1 MGKFDVKG
9 NSLLH
14 FIFSSRSDVLPFP
27 GAGYS
32 KHSHAWSICPQIY
45 INLNGYVQAT
55 SKKKSIQHPFFSCS
69 ACNSVFPFLFTCHT
83 SWFCSVTASSVSTFY
98 SCKWMITLPSHLR
111 RTSSGKALLSLHR
124 EFCCEAVSEYFFL
137 SFLSLLHHCFDW
149 MICSELSSGAGLG
162 LVWPSSGF
170 TRNKGKT
177 SYEYFHPCK
186 YLQGWEKIFLFLQIN
201 QAEFLSL
208 LVG

>member
-1 MGKFDVKG
+1 MECLTDVWLWEWIFLPIQALFSWAPLLKFLSLSNFYPDPGCAGSVPIWRKTCRQNAVWSAQPGAALMGKFDVKG

-55 SKKKSIQHPFFSCS
+55 SRKKSIQHPFFSCS
-69 ACNSVFPFLFTCHT
+69 TCNSVFPFLFTCHT
-83 SWFCSVTASSVSTFY
+83 SWVCSVTASSVSTFY

-111 RTSSGKALLSLHR
+111 RTSSAR
-124 EFCCEAVSEYFFL
+124 PCCPYTENSAV
-137 SFLSLLHHCFDW
+137 
-149 MICSELSSGAGLG
+149 
-162 LVWPSSGF
+162 
-170 TRNKGKT
+170 K
-177 SYEYFHPCK
+177 
-186 YLQGWEKIFLFLQIN
+186 LFLNI
-201 QAEFLSL
+201 FS
-208 LVG
+208 